1 MTSVL
6 YSAGLNYQG
15 SNPLRTEI
23 RGIRNEVEELRKLI
37 INQADAINGLN
48 TRLVATEKAL
58 KTAVAAA
65 TATTASTASTATI
78 SSNSSGTKD

>member
-48 TRLVATEKAL
+48 TRLAATEKAL
-58 KTAVAAA
+58 KAAVAAIPA
-65 TATTASTASTATI
+65 NPVASSTT
-78 SSNSSGTKD
+78 SSSSTKD

>member
-23 RGIRNEVEELRKLI
+23 RGIRNEIDELRKLI
-37 INQADAINGLN
+37 INQADAINVLN
-48 TRLVATEKAL
+48 TRLAASEKAL
-58 KTAVAAA
+58 KAAVASIP
-65 TATTASTASTATI
+65 TATTAP
-78 SSNSSGTKD
+78 NSSSSKD

>member
-23 RGIRNEVEELRKLI
+23 RGIRNEVEELRKLS

-48 TRLVATEKAL
+48 TRLLATEKAL
-58 KTAVAAA
+58 KAAVAAIPATTA
-65 TATTASTASTATI
+65 TATTT
-78 SSNSSGTKD
+78 SNSSSTKD

>member
-37 INQADAINGLN
+37 VNQADAINGLN
-48 TRLVATEKAL
+48 TRLVSTEKAL
-58 KTAVAAA
+58 KAATAAA
-65 TATTASTASTATI
+65 TAPTATPANTVLP
-78 SSNSSGTKD
+78 NSG